1 MTEHDFSQLYEQ
13 YPTII
18 QQMEETFTSHK
29 FILKLAQQNQTQY
42 VEALYTYRDN
52 EHRGTPAPFRVVHM
66 ILAQHLNSLPAFVIK
81 IRDNAPSKD
90 IFRRDNQCAEWRKVS

>member
-18 QQMEETFTSHK
+18 EQMEDEFTSHK

-42 VEALYTYRDN
+42 VVKLFAIRLLVGDILPEN
-52 EHRGTPAPFRVVHM
+52 MVTPVLV
-66 ILAQHLNSLPAFVIK
+66 
-81 IRDNAPSKD
+81 
-90 IFRRDNQCAEWRKVS
+90 

>member
-18 QQMEETFTSHK
+18 KEMEDTFTSHK

-42 VEALYTYRDN
+42 VEALYTYRYN
-52 EHRGTPAPFRVVHM
+52 EHRGTPAPFRVVHL
-66 ILAQHLNSLPAFVIK
+66 ILAQHLRKLPTLVEK
-81 IRDNAPSKD
+81 LHDNAPSKD
-90 IFRRDNQCAEWRKVS
+90 IFRRVNECALWRKVR

>member
-18 QQMEETFTSHK
+18 VQMEDTFTSHE

-42 VEALYTYRDN
+42 VEALYTYRYN

-66 ILAQHLNSLPAFVIK
+66 ILAQHLNSLPALVVK
-81 IRDNAPSKD
+81 IRDDAKSTD
-90 IFRRDNQCAEWRKVS
+90 IFGRKNECAEWRKLN

>member
-1 MTEHDFSQLYEQ
+1 MTEHDFSLLYEQ

-18 QQMEETFTSHK
+18 EQMEDTFTSHE

-66 ILAQHLNSLPAFVIK
+66 ILAQHLSSLTSLIEKLPN
-81 IRDNAPSKD
+81 DSTSKD
-90 IFRRDNQCAEWRKVS
+90 IFRRDNKCAVWRKVS

>member
-18 QQMEETFTSHK
+18 QQMDDTFTSHE

-42 VEALYTYRDN
+42 VEAC
-52 EHRGTPAPFRVVHM
+52 
-66 ILAQHLNSLPAFVIK
+66 K
-81 IRDNAPSKD
+81 IRSMPHSDSGV
-90 IFRRDNQCAEWRKVS
+90 RRTVIPEHAAQ